1 MGFWDALAS
10 VGPYANNLHLSPDMI
25 STPAH
30 HQSIFIGRMHFLM
43 PNQQCQ
49 STEGN
54 YKREQFQY
62 FSSHPPDNQSLIR
75 CCLLEKGTKTKP
87 ASKQRTGTNLAR
99 ASTLSSSS
107 IVGRVAGFLIIG
119 LPSSVVPA
127 TKPPAVTSWCN
138 QPVQ

>member
-1 MGFWDALAS
+1 MRQEIMGFWDALAS

-75 CCLLEKGTKTKP
+75 CCLLEKGQ
-87 ASKQRTGTNLAR
+87 KQNQHQSRELAQTSQGQ
-99 ASTLSSSS
+99 AHC
-107 IVGRVAGFLIIG
+107 
-119 LPSSVVPA
+119 
-127 TKPPAVTSWCN
+127 PAVPSLDVLLDFLLLGYHLQLC
-138 QPVQ
+138 QPQNLPQ